1 MFYINLCYNLAYLFN
16 TNFHEMERY
25 DLKKILFRMVILGIV
40 SVLYLMLFTDFPLV
54 TTVLLTVTACIL
66 FFIHDYFKI
75 NQHLTFFKIVLNTLC
90 LGLLIAV
97 FSIFY
102 FGVDISNTALII
114 VIYCPIYFIVL
125 AISRDI
131 RSQV

>member
-1 MFYINLCYNLAYLFN
+1 
-16 TNFHEMERY
+16 MERY
-25 DLKKILFRMVILGIV
+25 DLKKTLFRMVILGIV

-54 TTVLLTVTACIL
+54 TAVLLTATACIL

-75 NQHLTFFKIVLNTLC
+75 NQHLMFFKIVLNTLC

-102 FGVDISNTALII
+102 FGVDISNTVLII

-125 AISRDI
+125 AILRDI